1 MLKPLFVTSM
11 GVMMA
16 IGIAYA
22 GQNSSK
28 VTIPV
33 DKTSP
38 TSGEQMCV
46 SYCAPCHGVDGR
58 GSGPVADVLKVPPT
72 DLTVLARNNQ
82 GKFPDVH
89 IMSLLE
95 KCVESPAHG
104 TAQMPVWDPL
114 FTRMNNSNPQ
124 EPKLRVSN
132 SRRYLKTMQVK

>member
-58 GSGPVADVLKVPPT
+58 GSGPSPT
-72 DLTVLARNNQ
+72 
-82 GKFPDVH
+82 
-89 IMSLLE
+89 
-95 KCVESPAHG
+95 C
-104 TAQMPVWDPL
+104 
-114 FTRMNNSNPQ
+114 
-124 EPKLRVSN
+124 
-132 SRRYLKTMQVK
+132 